1 MATSGRRGSVLRQR
15 MLEDLQLR
23 GLSAKTQEAYVRTVR
38 QLAEYYGK
46 APDRISEEELRQYF
60 LYLEHEKKVS
70 LSTYRIALYGIKF
83 FFEQTLGREWQTL
96 TLMRPRREKKLPVVL
111 SVEEV
116 SEILSRVQRWRYR
129 ACLTV
134 IYGCGLRVGEGVR
147 LRVAAVDG
155 ERMMVHVR

>member
-1 MATSGRRGSVLRQR
+1 MRTSKSSGTALRQR
-15 MLEDLQLR
+15 MVEDLQLR
-23 GLSAKTQEAYVRTVR
+23 GLAAKTQEAYVRAVR

-60 LYLEHEKKVS
+60 LHLKNEKRAS
-70 LSTYRIALYGIKF
+70 RSACTIALSGIKF
-83 FFEQTLGREWQTL
+83 FYKQTLGRDWTRL
-96 TLMRPRREKKLPVVL
+96 DFVRPAGEKKLPVVL

-116 SEILSRVQRWRYR
+116 GEILSRVQRWQYR
-129 ACLTV
+129 ACLAV